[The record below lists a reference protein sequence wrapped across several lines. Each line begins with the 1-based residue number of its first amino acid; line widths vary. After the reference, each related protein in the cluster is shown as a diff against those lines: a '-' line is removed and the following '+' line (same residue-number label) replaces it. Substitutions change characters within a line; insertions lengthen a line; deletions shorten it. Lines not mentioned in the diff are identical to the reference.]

1 MAMYYDIVLTF
12 IFAFI
17 ACLKIRFGQ
26 YSYMIFKIYYLTTIR
41 LDVSLI
47 IQHRC

>member
-12 IFAFI
+12 IFEFI
-17 ACLKIRFGQ
+17 AIRFGQ
-26 YSYMIFKIYYLTTIR
+26 YSYMIFKIYSLTTIR
-41 LDVSLI
+41 LDISLI